1 MLFEME
7 ASSLYKCYMTPNFL
21 LTLSIAS
28 IIWVTSLD
36 IPQKHKLSVD
46 LYSHCLLQ
54 TMVKILL
61 AYTIHVS
68 YVASAE

>member
-1 MLFEME
+1 MLLEME

-36 IPQKHKLSVD
+36 ISQKHKLSVD
-46 LYSHCLLQ
+46 TSIV
-54 TMVKILL
+54 T
-61 AYTIHVS
+61 AY
-68 YVASAE
+68 YKQW